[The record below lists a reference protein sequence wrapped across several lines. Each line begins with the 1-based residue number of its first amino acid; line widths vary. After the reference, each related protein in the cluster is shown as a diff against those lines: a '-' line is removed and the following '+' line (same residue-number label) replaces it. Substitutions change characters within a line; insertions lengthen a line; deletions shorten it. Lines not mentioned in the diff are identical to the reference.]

1 MPDFTDPAVFP
12 AFYELPSDAEI
23 AAAPPEGM
31 NAASWWMLAQ
41 VKVNMT
47 LTKPTLIVTDRR
59 GLDFAVTFEDP
70 AMDLKGYKKGYTL
83 VVPRAQADG
92 PGGGQEGGHAGGGA
106 ILQVGTGEL
115 KKVIPAKMEHL
126 LELGQVLDIMR
137 GDEAEGKEQKCG
149 ACGKTEASLSK
160 CTGCGTVKYCSKECQ
175 LKGWSE
181 LGHKSNCKSLKA
193 IKTIWPS

>member
-1 MPDFTDPAVFP
+1 MPDFTDPAQFP

-23 AAAPPEGM
+23 ANAPAEGLAGAA
-31 NAASWWMLAQ
+31 WWMLAQ

-59 GLDFAVTFEDP
+59 GLDFAVTFEDSS
-70 AMDLKGYKKGYTL
+70 MDLKGYRKGYTM
-83 VVPRAQADG
+83 VVPRAQRTDRE
-92 PGGGQEGGHAGGGA
+92 EG
-106 ILQVGTGEL
+106 
-115 KKVIPAKMEHL
+115 KKAVMRIEAKDCKSVQVIPAKMAQL
-126 LELGQVLDIMR
+126 LELGQVLDMMSADD
-137 GDEAEGKEQKCG
+137 GAEGKVQKCA
-149 ACGKTEASLSK
+149 ACGKTEGSLAR
-160 CTGCGTVKYCSKECQ
+160 CTGCGTVRYCSKTCEQECQ

>member
-1 MPDFTDPAVFP
+1 MPDFTDPAMFP
-12 AFYELPSDAEI
+12 AFYELPSDVEI
-23 AAAPPEGM
+23 ANAPAEGVEAA
-31 NAASWWMLAQ
+31 AWWMLAQ

-59 GLDFAVTFEDP
+59 GLDFAVTFEDSG
-70 AMDLKGYKKGYTL
+70 MDLKGYKKGYTM
-83 VVPRAQADG
+83 VVPRAQRTDRE
-92 PGGGQEGGHAGGGA
+92 EGKKAVMRIEAGDCKSV
-106 ILQVGTGEL
+106 Q
-115 KKVIPAKMEHL
+115 VIPAKMEHL
-126 LELGQVLDIMR
+126 LELGQVVDMMR

-149 ACGKTEASLSK
+149 ACGKTDASLSK
-160 CTGCGTVKYCSKECQ
+160 CTGCGTVRYCSKECQ